1 MVDLSPERDSKM
13 DFGGHGGEVK
23 GVGVMNKTE
32 ARFSTSSEGIA
43 AYLLWHSVYPDKWAE
58 LAVGPVLMY
67 YTNKDYNGIMLK
79 YWKGFG
85 IPVCEF
91 NECLVVSKRIFT
103 TGLIEEDWFFDMWDE
118 IYDIRSDYKNRGQLV
133 LLDDEIDC
141 GDGESGIMV

>member
-1 MVDLSPERDSKM
+1 
-13 DFGGHGGEVK
+13 
-23 GVGVMNKTE
+23 
-32 ARFSTSSEGIA
+32 
-43 AYLLWHSVYPDKWAE
+43 VYPDKWAE

-67 YTNKDYNGIMLK
+67 YANKDYGGIMLK
-79 YWKGFG
+79 YWKGFS

-103 TGLIEEDWFFDMWDE
+103 TGLIEGDWFFDMWDE